1 MKVTYRFVRIA
12 AVVVASGALLGC
24 AGRLVRAA
32 QPISDESR
40 PATAPQLRG
49 LERDAARIP
58 PAERMEIYR
67 ELVRAFF
74 RPTRGQARW
83 IDPQPLSHR
92 RDRASDSLALEDD
105 EWAAA
110 LVRTIGLRRVCA
122 LDDRDDGCRGRPGG
136 VLRFSAPYA
145 AFAGTDSVIV
155 FARYSTVTAGEPA
168 VPGAGFEMEFH
179 LARRD
184 GEWRIVSKRTISEPG
199 DAR

>member
-12 AVVVASGALLGC
+12 AAVVASGALLGC

-32 QPISDESR
+32 QPIPDEPR

-92 RDRASDSLALEDD
+92 RERASDSLALEDD

-122 LDDRDDGCRGRPGG
+122 LDGGDEECRGRPGG
-136 VLRFSAPYA
+136 VLRFSVPYA
-145 AFAGTDSVIV
+145 ASAGIETAIV
-155 FARYSTVTAGEPA
+155 FARYSNVTAGQPA

-179 LARRD
+179 VTRRD
-184 GEWRIVSKRTISEPG
+184 REWRIVSKRTISGPG